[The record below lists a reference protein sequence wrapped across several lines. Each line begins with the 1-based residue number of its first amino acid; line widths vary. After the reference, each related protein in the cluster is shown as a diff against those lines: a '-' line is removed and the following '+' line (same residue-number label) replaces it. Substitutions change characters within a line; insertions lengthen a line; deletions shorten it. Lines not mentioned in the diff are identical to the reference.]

1 MSTVHHRPAT
11 GRSPSHPA
19 AHDER
24 AKWSWGRGFALLLVA
39 VFSLGGWQGVAQT
52 QPPSP
57 EKNPSRTPPGTLRP
71 QQDATLARPAGTS
84 AYTKPTEATE
94 FRNYLFSAFGP
105 YPLVGA
111 AFAAG
116 ISQAGNGVPEWG
128 QGAEGFGKRMGSNF
142 GINAVST
149 TTRFALSAALD
160 EDAVYYPCQCKGAMR
175 RLGHAVLSTVTAR
188 RGADGHR
195 VLSIPA
201 IVAPYAGSTTAVYG
215 WYPDRYGVKDAFRMG
230 NYSLLANV
238 GGNIAME
245 FLFRSPNSWLSKLRL
260 NNGPAATPAGTGR

>member
-1 MSTVHHRPAT
+1 MSAQSNRTVPVHASVHHPAK
-11 GRSPSHPA
+11 GLPSRVRKGAGLLFA
-19 AHDER
+19 A
-24 AKWSWGRGFALLLVA
+24 L
-39 VFSLGGWQGVAQT
+39 SLGAWPGLAQT
-52 QPPSP
+52 QTPPP
-57 EKNPSRTPPGTLRP
+57 EKDPARTQPGTLRK
-71 QQDATLARPAGTS
+71 QEDATLGRPSTTA

-105 YPLVGA
+105 YPIVGA

-142 GINAVST
+142 AIGAVST
-149 TTRFALSAALD
+149 TTRYALSAAFD
-160 EDAVYYPCQCKGAMR
+160 EDAVYYPCQCKGPMR

-195 VLSIPA
+195 VLSLPA
-201 IVAPYAGSTTAVYG
+201 IVAPYAGATTAVYG
-215 WYPDRYGVKDAFRMG
+215 WYPDRYSAKDAFRMG

-260 NNGPAATPAGTGR
+260 NNRPAAGTGTGR

>member
-1 MSTVHHRPAT
+1 MSTVNHRPAT
-11 GRSPSHPA
+11 VRPPGDPA

-24 AKWSWGRGFALLLVA
+24 ARWTWNRGIALLLVA
-39 VFSLGGWQGVAQT
+39 AFSLGGLQGLALA
-52 QPPSP
+52 QPPST
-57 EKNPSRTPPGTLRP
+57 EKNPSRTPPGTLAP
-71 QQDATLARPAGTS
+71 KEDATLARPAGTPV
-84 AYTKPTEATE
+84 YTKPTEATE

-128 QGAEGFGKRMGSNF
+128 QGAAGFGKRMGSNL

-149 TTRFALSAALD
+149 TTRYALSAAFD
-160 EDAVYYPCQCKGAMR
+160 EDAVYYPCECKGTMR

-201 IVAPYAGSTTAVYG
+201 IVSPYAGSTTAVYG
-215 WYPDRYGVKDAFRMG
+215 WYPDRYGAKDAFRMG

>member
-1 MSTVHHRPAT
+1 MFTVNQSPVT
-11 GRSPSHPA
+11 SRSPGDHPA
-19 AHDER
+19 KGEQARR
-24 AKWSWGRGFALLLVA
+24 AWGRAGRVLLFAAL
-39 VFSLGGWQGVAQT
+39 SLGGAQNLAWA
-52 QPPSP
+52 QSPPA
-57 EKNPSRTPPGTLRP
+57 EKRPTRTPPGTLR
-71 QQDATLARPAGTS
+71 QQEDATLARPAGTT
-84 AYTKPTEATE
+84 AYSKPTEATE

-105 YPLVGA
+105 YPIVGA

-116 ISQAGNGVPEWG
+116 ISQAGNGIPEWG

-142 GINAVST
+142 GIAAVST
-149 TTRFALSAALD
+149 TTRYALSAAFD
-160 EDAVYYPCQCKGAMR
+160 EDAVYYPCQCKGAMG

-230 NYSLLANV
+230 NYSMLANV

-260 NNGPAATPAGTGR
+260 NNGPASTGR

>member
-1 MSTVHHRPAT
+1 MSAVNNRTVTSRSCTDQPAK
-11 GRSPSHPA
+11 GVA
-19 AHDER
+19 ARGAWAR
-24 AKWSWGRGFALLLVA
+24 AGATLLFAL
-39 VFSLGGWQGVAQT
+39 SLGGWPDVARAQT
-52 QPPSP
+52 PAT
-57 EKNPSRTPPGTLRP
+57 EKDPSRTQPGTLRP
-71 QQDATLARPAGTS
+71 QQDATLGRPAGAS
-84 AYTKPTEATE
+84 GYTKPTEATE

-105 YPLVGA
+105 YPIVGA

-142 GINAVST
+142 AIGAVST
-149 TTRFALSAALD
+149 TTRYALSAAFD

-201 IVAPYAGSTTAVYG
+201 IVAPYAGATTAVYG
-215 WYPDRYGVKDAFRMG
+215 WYPDRYGAKDAFRMG

-260 NNGPAATPAGTGR
+260 NNGPSTGQAGTGR